1 MPLKQTKNI
10 WFNDKLV
17 PWEEAT
23 IHVLTYALHYGAAV
37 FEGIRAYK
45 TDDGCKIF
53 RLDEH
58 IKRLL
63 NSAKIYRMNVPYSHQ
78 ELKNACQII
87 VSSNDLNE
95 GAYIRP
101 IAFRGYD
108 DLGLHAHD
116 NDAIDVVVAAWEWG
130 PYLGNASLN
139 DGVDA
144 CVSSWNKINPN
155 TIPFMAKASGN
166 YLSATLVSIEAR
178 QNGYDEGIL
187 LDSKGMVSEGAGE
200 NIFMVKDGKHAMNF
214 VVPPMRRQGYLKS
227 HEDGGLPVDPGL
239 EIAANST
246 SDEARVAGRTLLD
259 RPDRPTAIFAMSDEQ
274 AFGVMLSAQDLG
286 IRVPG
291 GLSVVGVDDH
301 DQSELVGLTTVRQD
315 VVELGAL
322 AGELLL
328 EALAGGSVRHVEVP
342 TELIL
347 RTSTSPPDG

>member
-1 MPLKQTKNI
+1 MALKQTKNI

-17 PWEEAT
+17 PWEDAT
-23 IHVLTYALHYGAAV
+23 IHVLTYALHYGSAV

-63 NSAKIYRMNVPYSHQ
+63 NSAKIYRMNIPYSHQ
-78 ELKNACQII
+78 ELKNACRII

-108 DLGLHAHD
+108 DLGLHAHN

-155 TIPFMAKASGN
+155 TVPFMAKASGN
-166 YLSATLVSIEAR
+166 YLSGTLVAMEAR

-200 NIFMVKDGKHAMNF
+200 NIFMVKDGNLYT
-214 VVPPMRRQGYLKS
+214 PPLSSSVLDGITRDAVIKIAGSLKLGVIETEIPREQLYIADELFFTGTAVEITPIKS
-227 HEDGGLPVDPGL
+227 VDKITIGTGTKGPVTAQIQKVFFGLFDGSTEDSWGWLEPV
-239 EIAANST
+239 E
-246 SDEARVAGRTLLD
+246 
-259 RPDRPTAIFAMSDEQ
+259 
-274 AFGVMLSAQDLG
+274 
-286 IRVPG
+286 
-291 GLSVVGVDDH
+291 
-301 DQSELVGLTTVRQD
+301 
-315 VVELGAL
+315 
-322 AGELLL
+322 
-328 EALAGGSVRHVEVP
+328 
-342 TELIL
+342 
-347 RTSTSPPDG
+347 

>member
-1 MPLKQTKNI
+1 MALKQTKNI

-17 PWEEAT
+17 PWEDAT
-23 IHVLTYALHYGAAV
+23 IHVLTYALHYGSAV

-45 TDDGCKIF
+45 TGDGCKIF

-63 NSAKIYRMNVPYSHQ
+63 NSAKIYRMNIPYSHQ
-78 ELKNACQII
+78 ELKNACRII

-108 DLGLHAHD
+108 DLGLHAHN

-130 PYLGNASLN
+130 TYLGNAALK

-155 TIPFMAKASGN
+155 TVPFMAKASGN
-166 YLSATLVSIEAR
+166 YLSGTLVAMEAR

-200 NIFMVKDGKHAMNF
+200 NIFMVKDGNLYT
-214 VVPPMRRQGYLKS
+214 PPLS
-227 HEDGGLPVDPGL
+227 SSILDGITRDAVMK
-239 EIAANST
+239 IAES
-246 SDEARVAGRTLLD
+246 
-259 RPDRPTAIFAMSDEQ
+259 FK
-274 AFGVMLSAQDLG
+274 
-286 IRVPG
+286 
-291 GLSVVGVDDH
+291 LSVIETEIPREQLYIADELFFTGTAVEITPIKSVDKITIGTGTKGPVTA
-301 DQSELVGLTTVRQD
+301 QIQKVFFGLFDGSTED
-315 VVELGAL
+315 SWGWLEPVE
-322 AGELLL
+322 
-328 EALAGGSVRHVEVP
+328 
-342 TELIL
+342 
-347 RTSTSPPDG
+347 

>member
-1 MPLKQTKNI
+1 MALKQTKNI

-17 PWEEAT
+17 PWEDAT

-63 NSAKIYRMNVPYSHQ
+63 NSAKIYRMNIPYSHQ
-78 ELKNACQII
+78 ELKNACRII

-108 DLGLHAHD
+108 DLGLHAHN

-130 PYLGNASLN
+130 TYLGNAALK

-155 TIPFMAKASGN
+155 TVPFMAKASGN
-166 YLSATLVSIEAR
+166 YLSGTLVAMEAR

-200 NIFMVKDGKHAMNF
+200 NIFMVKDGNLYT
-214 VVPPMRRQGYLKS
+214 PPLSSSVLDGITRDAVIKIAGSLKLGVIETEIPREQLYIADELFFTGTAVEITPIKS
-227 HEDGGLPVDPGL
+227 VDKITIGTGTKGPVTAQIQKVFFGLFDGSTEDSWGWLEPV
-239 EIAANST
+239 E
-246 SDEARVAGRTLLD
+246 
-259 RPDRPTAIFAMSDEQ
+259 
-274 AFGVMLSAQDLG
+274 
-286 IRVPG
+286 
-291 GLSVVGVDDH
+291 
-301 DQSELVGLTTVRQD
+301 
-315 VVELGAL
+315 
-322 AGELLL
+322 
-328 EALAGGSVRHVEVP
+328 
-342 TELIL
+342 
-347 RTSTSPPDG
+347 

>member
-1 MPLKQTKNI
+1 MSLKQTKNI

-17 PWEEAT
+17 PWEDAT

-101 IAFRGYD
+101 IAFRGYG
-108 DLGLHAHD
+108 DLGLHAD
-116 NDAIDVVVAAWEWG
+116 NNDAIDVVVAAWEWG

-155 TIPFMAKASGN
+155 TVPFMAKASGN
-166 YLSATLVSIEAR
+166 YLSGTLVAMEAR

-200 NIFMVKDGKHAMNF
+200 NIFMVKDGNLYT
-214 VVPPMRRQGYLKS
+214 PPLSSSVLDGITRDAVIKIAGSLKLGVIETEIPREQLYIADELFFTGTAVEITPIKS
-227 HEDGGLPVDPGL
+227 VDKITIGTGTKGPVTAQIQKVFFGLFDGSTEDSWGWLEPV
-239 EIAANST
+239 E
-246 SDEARVAGRTLLD
+246 
-259 RPDRPTAIFAMSDEQ
+259 
-274 AFGVMLSAQDLG
+274 
-286 IRVPG
+286 
-291 GLSVVGVDDH
+291 
-301 DQSELVGLTTVRQD
+301 
-315 VVELGAL
+315 
-322 AGELLL
+322 
-328 EALAGGSVRHVEVP
+328 
-342 TELIL
+342 
-347 RTSTSPPDG
+347 

>member
-1 MPLKQTKNI
+1 MALKQTKNI

-17 PWEEAT
+17 AWEDAT

-108 DLGLHAHD
+108 DLGLHAHN

-155 TIPFMAKASGN
+155 TVPFMAKASGN
-166 YLSATLVSIEAR
+166 YLSGTLVAMEAR

-200 NIFMVKDGKHAMNF
+200 NIFMVKDGNLYT
-214 VVPPMRRQGYLKS
+214 PPLSSSVLDGITRDAVIKIAGSLKLGVIETEIPREQLYIADELFFTGTAVEITPIKS
-227 HEDGGLPVDPGL
+227 VDKITIGTGTKGPVTAQIQKVFFGLFDGSTEDSWGWLEPV
-239 EIAANST
+239 E
-246 SDEARVAGRTLLD
+246 
-259 RPDRPTAIFAMSDEQ
+259 
-274 AFGVMLSAQDLG
+274 
-286 IRVPG
+286 
-291 GLSVVGVDDH
+291 
-301 DQSELVGLTTVRQD
+301 
-315 VVELGAL
+315 
-322 AGELLL
+322 
-328 EALAGGSVRHVEVP
+328 
-342 TELIL
+342 
-347 RTSTSPPDG
+347 

>member
-1 MPLKQTKNI
+1 MALKQTKNI

-17 PWEEAT
+17 PWEDAT
-23 IHVLTYALHYGAAV
+23 IHVLTYALHYGSAV

-45 TDDGCKIF
+45 TGDGCKIF

-63 NSAKIYRMNVPYSHQ
+63 NSAKIYRMNIPYSHQ
-78 ELKNACQII
+78 ELKNACRII

-108 DLGLHAHD
+108 DLGLHAHN

-130 PYLGNASLN
+130 TYLGNAALK

-155 TIPFMAKASGN
+155 TVPFMAKASGN
-166 YLSATLVSIEAR
+166 YLSGTLVAMEAR

-200 NIFMVKDGKHAMNF
+200 NIFMVKDGNLYT
-214 VVPPMRRQGYLKS
+214 PPLS
-227 HEDGGLPVDPGL
+227 SSVLDGITRDAVIK
-239 EIAANST
+239 IAGS
-246 SDEARVAGRTLLD
+246 
-259 RPDRPTAIFAMSDEQ
+259 FK
-274 AFGVMLSAQDLG
+274 
-286 IRVPG
+286 
-291 GLSVVGVDDH
+291 LSVIETEIPREQLYIADELFFTGTAVEITPIKSVDKITIGTGTRGPVTT
-301 DQSELVGLTTVRQD
+301 QIQKAFFGLFDGSTED
-315 VVELGAL
+315 SWGWLEPVE
-322 AGELLL
+322 
-328 EALAGGSVRHVEVP
+328 
-342 TELIL
+342 
-347 RTSTSPPDG
+347 

>member
-1 MPLKQTKNI
+1 MPLKQTKYI

-17 PWEEAT
+17 PWEDAT
-23 IHVLTYALHYGAAV
+23 IHVLTYALHYGSAV

-155 TIPFMAKASGN
+155 TVPFMAKASGN
-166 YLSATLVSIEAR
+166 YLSGTLVAMEAR

-200 NIFMVKDGKHAMNF
+200 NIFMVKDGKLYT
-214 VVPPMRRQGYLKS
+214 PPLSSSVLDGITRDAVIKIAGSLKLGVIETEIPREQLYIADELFFTGTAVEITPIKS
-227 HEDGGLPVDPGL
+227 VDKITIGTGTKGPVTAQIQKVFFGLFDGSTEDSWGWLEPV
-239 EIAANST
+239 E
-246 SDEARVAGRTLLD
+246 
-259 RPDRPTAIFAMSDEQ
+259 
-274 AFGVMLSAQDLG
+274 
-286 IRVPG
+286 
-291 GLSVVGVDDH
+291 
-301 DQSELVGLTTVRQD
+301 
-315 VVELGAL
+315 
-322 AGELLL
+322 
-328 EALAGGSVRHVEVP
+328 
-342 TELIL
+342 
-347 RTSTSPPDG
+347 

>member
-1 MPLKQTKNI
+1 MALKQTKNI

-58 IKRLL
+58 IKRLI

-130 PYLGNASLN
+130 PYLGNAALN

-200 NIFMVKDGKHAMNF
+200 NIFMVKDGKLYT
-214 VVPPMRRQGYLKS
+214 PPLSSSVLDGITRDAVIKIAGSLKLGVIETEIPREQLYIADELFFTGTAVEITPIKS
-227 HEDGGLPVDPGL
+227 VDKITIGTGTKGPVTAQIQKVFFGLFDGSTEDSWGWLEPV
-239 EIAANST
+239 E
-246 SDEARVAGRTLLD
+246 
-259 RPDRPTAIFAMSDEQ
+259 
-274 AFGVMLSAQDLG
+274 
-286 IRVPG
+286 
-291 GLSVVGVDDH
+291 
-301 DQSELVGLTTVRQD
+301 
-315 VVELGAL
+315 
-322 AGELLL
+322 
-328 EALAGGSVRHVEVP
+328 
-342 TELIL
+342 
-347 RTSTSPPDG
+347 

>member
-1 MPLKQTKNI
+1 MALKQTKNI

-155 TIPFMAKASGN
+155 TVPFMAKASGN
-166 YLSATLVSIEAR
+166 YLSGTLVAMEAR

-200 NIFMVKDGKHAMNF
+200 NIFMVKDGNLYT
-214 VVPPMRRQGYLKS
+214 PPLSSSVLDGITRDAVIKIAGSLKLGVIETEIPREQLYIADELFFTGTAVEITPIKS
-227 HEDGGLPVDPGL
+227 VDKITIGTGTKGPVTAQIQKVFFGLFDGSTEDSWGWLEPV
-239 EIAANST
+239 E
-246 SDEARVAGRTLLD
+246 
-259 RPDRPTAIFAMSDEQ
+259 
-274 AFGVMLSAQDLG
+274 
-286 IRVPG
+286 
-291 GLSVVGVDDH
+291 
-301 DQSELVGLTTVRQD
+301 
-315 VVELGAL
+315 
-322 AGELLL
+322 
-328 EALAGGSVRHVEVP
+328 
-342 TELIL
+342 
-347 RTSTSPPDG
+347 

>member
-1 MPLKQTKNI
+1 MSLKQTKNI

-17 PWEEAT
+17 PWEDAT

-108 DLGLHAHD
+108 DLGLHAHN

-155 TIPFMAKASGN
+155 TVPFMAKASGN
-166 YLSATLVSIEAR
+166 YLSGTLVAMEAR

-200 NIFMVKDGKHAMNF
+200 NIFMVKDGNLYT
-214 VVPPMRRQGYLKS
+214 PPLSSSVLDGITRDTVIKIAGSLKLGVIETEIPREQLYIADELFFTGTAVEITPIKS
-227 HEDGGLPVDPGL
+227 VDKISIGTGTKGPVTAQIQKVFFGLFDGSTEDSWGWLEPV
-239 EIAANST
+239 E
-246 SDEARVAGRTLLD
+246 
-259 RPDRPTAIFAMSDEQ
+259 
-274 AFGVMLSAQDLG
+274 
-286 IRVPG
+286 
-291 GLSVVGVDDH
+291 
-301 DQSELVGLTTVRQD
+301 
-315 VVELGAL
+315 
-322 AGELLL
+322 
-328 EALAGGSVRHVEVP
+328 
-342 TELIL
+342 
-347 RTSTSPPDG
+347 

>member
-1 MPLKQTKNI
+1 MALKQTKNI

-17 PWEEAT
+17 PWEDAT
-23 IHVLTYALHYGAAV
+23 IHVLTYALHYGSAV

-45 TDDGCKIF
+45 TGDGCKIF

-63 NSAKIYRMNVPYSHQ
+63 NSAKIYRMNIPYSHQ
-78 ELKNACQII
+78 ELKNACRII

-108 DLGLHAHD
+108 DLGLHAHN

-155 TIPFMAKASGN
+155 TVPFMAKASGN
-166 YLSATLVSIEAR
+166 YLSGTLVAMEAR

-200 NIFMVKDGKHAMNF
+200 NIFMVKDGNLYT
-214 VVPPMRRQGYLKS
+214 PPLS
-227 HEDGGLPVDPGL
+227 SSVLDGITRDAVMK
-239 EIAANST
+239 IAES
-246 SDEARVAGRTLLD
+246 
-259 RPDRPTAIFAMSDEQ
+259 FK
-274 AFGVMLSAQDLG
+274 
-286 IRVPG
+286 
-291 GLSVVGVDDH
+291 LSVIETEIPREQLYIADELFFTGTAVEITPIKSVDKITIGTGTKGPVTA
-301 DQSELVGLTTVRQD
+301 QIQKAFFGLFDGSTED
-315 VVELGAL
+315 SWGWLESVE
-322 AGELLL
+322 
-328 EALAGGSVRHVEVP
+328 
-342 TELIL
+342 
-347 RTSTSPPDG
+347 

>member
-1 MPLKQTKNI
+1 MALKQTKNI

-17 PWEEAT
+17 PWEDAT
-23 IHVLTYALHYGAAV
+23 IHVLTYALHYGSAV

-45 TDDGCKIF
+45 TGDGCKIF

-63 NSAKIYRMNVPYSHQ
+63 NSAKIYRMNIPYSHQ
-78 ELKNACQII
+78 ELKNACRII

-108 DLGLHAHD
+108 DLGLHAHN

-130 PYLGNASLN
+130 TYLGNAALK

-155 TIPFMAKASGN
+155 TVPFMAKASGN
-166 YLSATLVSIEAR
+166 YLSGTLVAMEAR

-200 NIFMVKDGKHAMNF
+200 NIFMVKDGNLYT
-214 VVPPMRRQGYLKS
+214 PPLGSSIL
-227 HEDGGLPVDPGL
+227 DGITRDAVMK
-239 EIAANST
+239 IAES
-246 SDEARVAGRTLLD
+246 
-259 RPDRPTAIFAMSDEQ
+259 FK
-274 AFGVMLSAQDLG
+274 
-286 IRVPG
+286 
-291 GLSVVGVDDH
+291 LSVIETEIPREQLYIADELFFTGTAVEITPIKSVDKITIGTGTRGPVTT
-301 DQSELVGLTTVRQD
+301 QIQKAFFGLFDGSTED
-315 VVELGAL
+315 SWGWLEPVE
-322 AGELLL
+322 
-328 EALAGGSVRHVEVP
+328 
-342 TELIL
+342 
-347 RTSTSPPDG
+347 

>member
-1 MPLKQTKNI
+1 MALKQTKNI

-155 TIPFMAKASGN
+155 TVPFMAKASGN
-166 YLSATLVSIEAR
+166 YLSGTLVAMEAR

-200 NIFMVKDGKHAMNF
+200 NIFMVKDGKLYT
-214 VVPPMRRQGYLKS
+214 PPLSSSVLDGITRDAVIKIAGSLK
-227 HEDGGLPVDPGL
+227 L
-239 EIAANST
+239 
-246 SDEARVAGRTLLD
+246 
-259 RPDRPTAIFAMSDEQ
+259 
-274 AFGVMLSAQDLG
+274 GVMETEIPREQLYIADELFFTGTAVEITPIKSVDKITIGTGTKGPVTAQ
-286 IRVPG
+286 IQKVFF
-291 GLSVVGVDDH
+291 GLFDGSTEDSWGWL
-301 DQSELVGLTTVRQD
+301 EP
-315 VVELGAL
+315 VE
-322 AGELLL
+322 
-328 EALAGGSVRHVEVP
+328 
-342 TELIL
+342 
-347 RTSTSPPDG
+347 

>member
-1 MPLKQTKNI
+1 MALKQTKNI

-17 PWEEAT
+17 PWEDAT
-23 IHVLTYALHYGAAV
+23 IHVLTYALHYGSAV

-45 TDDGCKIF
+45 TGDGCKIF

-63 NSAKIYRMNVPYSHQ
+63 NSAKIYRMNIPYSHQ
-78 ELKNACQII
+78 ELKNACRII

-108 DLGLHAHD
+108 DLGLHAHN

-130 PYLGNASLN
+130 TYLGNAALK

-155 TIPFMAKASGN
+155 TVPFMAKASGN
-166 YLSATLVSIEAR
+166 YLSGTLVAMEAR

-200 NIFMVKDGKHAMNF
+200 NIFMVKDGNLYT
-214 VVPPMRRQGYLKS
+214 PPLS
-227 HEDGGLPVDPGL
+227 SSILDGITRDAVMK
-239 EIAANST
+239 IAGS
-246 SDEARVAGRTLLD
+246 
-259 RPDRPTAIFAMSDEQ
+259 FK
-274 AFGVMLSAQDLG
+274 
-286 IRVPG
+286 
-291 GLSVVGVDDH
+291 LSVIETEIPREQLYIADELFFTGTAVEITPIKSVDKITIGTGTRGPVTT
-301 DQSELVGLTTVRQD
+301 QIQKAFFGLFDGSTED
-315 VVELGAL
+315 SWGWLESVE
-322 AGELLL
+322 
-328 EALAGGSVRHVEVP
+328 
-342 TELIL
+342 
-347 RTSTSPPDG
+347 

>member
-1 MPLKQTKNI
+1 MSLKQTKNI

-17 PWEEAT
+17 PWEDAT

-155 TIPFMAKASGN
+155 TVPFMAKASGN
-166 YLSATLVSIEAR
+166 YLSGTLVAMEAR

-200 NIFMVKDGKHAMNF
+200 NIFMVKDGNLYT
-214 VVPPMRRQGYLKS
+214 PPLSSSVLDGITRDAVIKIAGSLKLGVIETEIPREQLYIADELFFTGTAVEITPIKS
-227 HEDGGLPVDPGL
+227 VDKITIGTGTKGPVTAQIQKVFFGLFDGSTEDSWGWLEPV
-239 EIAANST
+239 E
-246 SDEARVAGRTLLD
+246 
-259 RPDRPTAIFAMSDEQ
+259 
-274 AFGVMLSAQDLG
+274 
-286 IRVPG
+286 
-291 GLSVVGVDDH
+291 
-301 DQSELVGLTTVRQD
+301 
-315 VVELGAL
+315 
-322 AGELLL
+322 
-328 EALAGGSVRHVEVP
+328 
-342 TELIL
+342 
-347 RTSTSPPDG
+347 